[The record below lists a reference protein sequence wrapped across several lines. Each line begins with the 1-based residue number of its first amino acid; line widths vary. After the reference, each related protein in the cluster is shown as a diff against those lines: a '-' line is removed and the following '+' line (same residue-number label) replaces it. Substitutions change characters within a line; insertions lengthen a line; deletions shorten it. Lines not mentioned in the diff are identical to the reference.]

1 LQSTN
6 VYVASW
12 RELLTPVADPP
23 LSQKS
28 GHVMLNLILW
38 SLVVVCLLG
47 IIAFLVI
54 RTKNRAKPELT
65 IRNVICQAKATLLDK
80 KNKPKIYRCCKIKK
94 TENLI
99 VSSEFKKSAVDR
111 PGTFRFR
118 WPHLDLKY
126 ILKDNTEEM
135 RIQMTG
141 QDKVATLFF
150 IDGSLGGMSLGD
162 ERIHDEHFEMRQA
175 GNIADQLRR
184 LVRHH
189 LKLEGGKSEI
199 EKLDEPTFN
208 PVLDVNAL
216 GEIKLKEI
224 PATWNKANSKA
235 SEEHTN

>member
-1 LQSTN
+1 
-6 VYVASW
+6 
-12 RELLTPVADPP
+12 
-23 LSQKS
+23 
-28 GHVMLNLILW
+28 MLNLILW
-38 SLVVVCLLG
+38 SLVVVCLTGL
-47 IIAFLVI
+47 ITFLVI
-54 RTKNRAKPELT
+54 RTKNRAKPEIT
-65 IRNVICQAKATLLDK
+65 IRNAICQAKATLQDK

-94 TENLI
+94 TEDLI
-99 VSSEFKKSAVDR
+99 VSSEQKKLATDR

-135 RIQMTG
+135 RIHITG
-141 QDKVATLFF
+141 HEKIATLFF

-175 GNIADQLRR
+175 GNIADQLRC
-184 LVRHH
+184 LVRHQ

-208 PVLDVNAL
+208 PVLDVNAM

-224 PATWNKANSKA
+224 PVTWNKPKSK
-235 SEEHTN
+235 SPEEHTS